1 MSTFTPSP
9 QQAQAL
15 QQLNFFLAAPGSGVF
30 ILKGYAG
37 TGKTTLLQ
45 HLALGLKKEKK
56 PFVLL
61 APTGRAATVLR
72 AKTGLE
78 AKTIHSELYHFSD
91 VDGEAP
97 ETNNEP
103 TTADYGQMRLMFS
116 IRSADTENN
125 KLYIADE
132 ASLITDEPG
141 DPTSFAHFG
150 SGHLLSDL
158 LQIVGTNKIIFSG
171 DPSQLPPVGSIESP
185 ALSEVW
191 MKKQGKVV
199 QSFELTAILRQKQ
212 GSGILTLAT
221 KVRKLTQLST
231 YPNWV
236 KLPAIGVQQVTLL
249 THLEQK
255 KKYIDLILEKK
266 EHDAI
271 AICQSNINCADINK
285 SVRLALYGNSMAPL
299 QIGDVLMVTQN
310 NHLVPLTN
318 GDFAIITNVGLE
330 QVYQG
335 IKFIRVTIQV
345 QLTGMEHESLLCAEP
360 LYNGQTN
367 LRIDQQRMLMID
379 FSQKM
384 RNKGIKPKSE
394 SYYQALQKDPYL
406 NSLRANFGYAVTCH
420 KSQGGEWKQVFLFL
434 QKGMYALGPQSL
446 TRWWYTGI
454 TRAKEH
460 LYIVNDWW
468 IQ

>member
-191 MKKQGKVV
+191 MKKQGKV
-199 QSFELTAILRQKQ
+199 
-212 GSGILTLAT
+212 
-221 KVRKLTQLST
+221 
-231 YPNWV
+231 
-236 KLPAIGVQQVTLL
+236 
-249 THLEQK
+249 
-255 KKYIDLILEKK
+255 
-266 EHDAI
+266 
-271 AICQSNINCADINK
+271 
-285 SVRLALYGNSMAPL
+285 
-299 QIGDVLMVTQN
+299 
-310 NHLVPLTN
+310 
-318 GDFAIITNVGLE
+318 
-330 QVYQG
+330 
-335 IKFIRVTIQV
+335 
-345 QLTGMEHESLLCAEP
+345 
-360 LYNGQTN
+360 
-367 LRIDQQRMLMID
+367 
-379 FSQKM
+379 
-384 RNKGIKPKSE
+384 
-394 SYYQALQKDPYL
+394 
-406 NSLRANFGYAVTCH
+406 
-420 KSQGGEWKQVFLFL
+420 
-434 QKGMYALGPQSL
+434 
-446 TRWWYTGI
+446 
-454 TRAKEH
+454 
-460 LYIVNDWW
+460 
-468 IQ
+468 